1 VESNTFTNE
10 LTFHDIFGDL
20 QNEDFS
26 AARNKLDALHPT
38 DIALII
44 GSSPTKQRE
53 KIWGLI
59 DPEVQGEV
67 LSYLNEE
74 TRKNLLDTIE
84 THEIVAVT
92 ESLPTDDL
100 ADLIQ
105 DLPQRAEEIILS
117 LDTDR
122 RKRLESVLSYP
133 EDVAG
138 GVMDL
143 DAVTI
148 REDVSIDVVLRYMRK
163 LGNLPHT
170 TDQIFVLDRDGN
182 YQGSIFINDL
192 IVTDPDQSVSSIL
205 KIDTPS
211 IPADTA
217 VAEVATLFEK
227 LDLVSAPVV
236 DYNQKLLGRITVDD
250 VIDIIREE
258 GAHSFMSMAGLDEET
273 DTFAPVIKS
282 TQRRSVWL
290 GINLITAFLA
300 AWVIGLF
307 DATIEQMVALAVL
320 MPVVASMGGIA
331 GSQTLTI
338 VIRSI
343 ALGQLGKNNT
353 RWLFN
358 KELLIGLLN
367 GGIWAVIIALISYL
381 WFEQVGLAVV
391 IGFAILINLIF
402 AAMSGAVIPLVLHKM
417 NIDPA
422 LAGGVVLT
430 TVTDVIGFMA
440 FLGLATLYLI

>member
-1 VESNTFTNE
+1 M
-10 LTFHDIFGDL
+10 L
-20 QNEDFS
+20 
-26 AARNKLDALHPT
+26 KLC
-38 DIALII
+38 
-44 GSSPTKQRE
+44 
-53 KIWGLI
+53 
-59 DPEVQGEV
+59 
-67 LSYLNEE
+67 
-74 TRKNLLDTIE
+74 
-84 THEIVAVT
+84 
-92 ESLPTDDL
+92 
-100 ADLIQ
+100 
-105 DLPQRAEEIILS
+105 
-117 LDTDR
+117 
-122 RKRLESVLSYP
+122 
-133 EDVAG
+133 
-138 GVMDL
+138 
-143 DAVTI
+143 
-148 REDVSIDVVLRYMRK
+148 
-163 LGNLPHT
+163 NLPHT
-170 TDQIFVLDRDGN
+170 TNQIFVLDRDGN
-182 YQGSIFINDL
+182 YHGSIFINDL

-367 GGIWAVIIALISYL
+367 GGIWAVIIAFISYL
-381 WFEQVGLAVV
+381 WFEQVGLAIV

-402 AAMSGAVIPLVLHKM
+402 AAMSGAMIPLVLHKM